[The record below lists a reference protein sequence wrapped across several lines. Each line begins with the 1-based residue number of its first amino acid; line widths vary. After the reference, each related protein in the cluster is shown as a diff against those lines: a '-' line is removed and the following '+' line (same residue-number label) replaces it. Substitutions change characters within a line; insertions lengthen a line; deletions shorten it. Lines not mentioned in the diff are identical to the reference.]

1 MKQPRETELINA
13 YTVIF
18 RDFFQSRAAHPS
30 IPTHWRPWH
39 EADLFFFAICV
50 VDVPHAVSH
59 VVALRHGLNRHNLA
73 RSLNLLGQYFGY
85 PDVLNLAGA
94 QGFL

>member
-1 MKQPRETELINA
+1 MKQPCKTELINA

-39 EADLFFFAICV
+39 EADLFFFAICDGV
-50 VDVPHAVSH
+50 LPFPICN
-59 VVALRHGLNRHNLA
+59 VVAVLHGTNRHNLA
-73 RSLNLLGQYFGY
+73 RSLKLLGRYFGQ
-85 PDVLNLAGA
+85 PDVPNLAG
-94 QGFL
+94 GLCVL